1 MYIPSKSL
9 FRKYFIQEKCRQ
21 WEIHKQMSKLT
32 KSFHFLQSENPAA
45 IGGRLEEGY
54 IPKPNDA
61 NVLATIA
68 DKLNSLLK
76 KVEKLL
82 DEIKSHDQ
90 SLFEFN
96 GLTLKK
102 KWQRFH
108 HTCNESFITSLS
120 QIELEINTILAKVEE
135 ASTRFNM

>member
-9 FRKYFIQEKCRQ
+9 FQKYFIQEWCRQ

-32 KSFHFLQSENPAA
+32 KSFHFLQPENPAA

-90 SLFEFN
+90 SLF
-96 GLTLKK
+96 
-102 KWQRFH
+102 
-108 HTCNESFITSLS
+108 
-120 QIELEINTILAKVEE
+120 
-135 ASTRFNM
+135 

>member
-1 MYIPSKSL
+1 MPPDSPYDTHLGRESG
-9 FRKYFIQEKCRQ
+9 
-21 WEIHKQMSKLT
+21 KLT
-32 KSFHFLQSENPAA
+32 SAP
-45 IGGRLEEGY
+45 
-54 IPKPNDA
+54 PKNFVAHTPM
-61 NVLATIA
+61 LATIA

-90 SLFEFN
+90 SLFESN

-108 HTCNESFITSLS
+108 HTCDESFITSLS
-120 QIELEINTILAKVEE
+120 QIELEINTVLTKVEV
-135 ASTRFNM
+135 ASTRFNVVCKQRKVSKNSAAINKRKNDKKK

>member
-1 MYIPSKSL
+1 
-9 FRKYFIQEKCRQ
+9 
-21 WEIHKQMSKLT
+21 MSKLT
-32 KSFHFLQSENPAA
+32 KSFHFLQPENPAA

-54 IPKPNDA
+54 IPKPNDT

-90 SLFEFN
+90 SLF
-96 GLTLKK
+96 
-102 KWQRFH
+102 
-108 HTCNESFITSLS
+108 
-120 QIELEINTILAKVEE
+120 
-135 ASTRFNM
+135 